1 MKHLFSITLFFICA
15 SSAYSQISITGSQM
29 PASGDT
35 VRYSN
40 ALASSV
46 GNYTV
51 TGANYNWNFST
62 LVPTGQAVRK
72 FLASTSTP
80 YFFYFLP
87 PQFGEKTLDSL
98 PIPAIPGLGSTIS
111 IKNIYSFYRK
121 TPIIGTT
128 TSFDAE
134 GLGLTLSGI
143 PVGATFTDND
153 ELYQFPLNY
162 LDRDSSTF
170 NLTTPTST
178 LIPFT
183 YKKRGYR
190 ITQADGW
197 GSITTPYGTAN
208 CLRVV
213 TTQYSI
219 DTIKINAL
227 PAPFNKFGFPNY
239 ERKYQWLTLGEKIPY
254 FEIIG
259 NVVGANFTPTQ
270 YRYRDISRTFVGL
283 KEESTALIAISVF
296 PNPTNQDFTV
306 IIPQQNETVQC
317 VVTDL
322 QNNVVLTQS
331 FEKNN
336 DVFNEHHIQTEWLS
350 KGIYFLTLT
359 TSTHKQNLKIIVQ

>member
-1 MKHLFSITLFFICA
+1 MKHLFTTTLFFICA
-15 SSAYSQISITGSQM
+15 LSANSQISITGSNM

-35 VRYSN
+35 VRFSN
-40 ALASSV
+40 AQSTSV

-62 LVPTGQAVRK
+62 LIPTGQAIRK
-72 FLASTSTP
+72 FQASTSTP

-98 PIPAIPGLGSTIS
+98 PLPSLPLGFPSIS

-134 GLGLTLSGI
+134 GLGLSLSSI

-153 ELYQFPLNY
+153 ELYNFPLNY
-162 LDRDSSTF
+162 LDKDSTTF
-170 NLTTPTST
+170 NLTTPTSS

-190 ITQADGW
+190 ITKADGW
-197 GSITTPYGTAN
+197 GTITTPYGTAN
-208 CLRVV
+208 CLRVI
-213 TTQYSI
+213 TTQFSI

-259 NVVGANFTPTQ
+259 TLVGTNFTPTQ
-270 YRYRDISRTFVGL
+270 YRYRDVVRTFVGI
-283 KEESTALIAISVF
+283 EEQNQQIALSVF
-296 PNPTNQDFTV
+296 PNPSANQFTL
-306 IIPQQNETVQC
+306 IIPQNNQAVTGTL
-317 VVTDL
+317 TDL
-322 QNNVVLTQS
+322 QGKIVLTQQ
-331 FEKNN
+331 FLKNN
-336 DVFNEHHIQTEWLS
+336 DIVNQHQLNVS
-350 KGIYFLTLT
+350 DLPKGIYILTLT
-359 TSTHKQNLKIIVQ
+359 TSLQKQNLKIIVQ

>member
-1 MKHLFSITLFFICA
+1 
-15 SSAYSQISITGSQM
+15 M
-29 PASGDT
+29 PLSGDT
-35 VRYSN
+35 ARYSN

-128 TSFDAE
+128 TSFDARRIRTN
-134 GLGLTLSGI
+134 LIRHSSWRNI
-143 PVGATFTDND
+143 TDND

-190 ITQADGW
+190 ITKADGW

-227 PAPFNKFGFPNY
+227 PAPFNKFGFRIT
-239 ERKYQWLTLGEKIPY
+239 ERKYQWLTIRRK
-254 FEIIG
+254 
-259 NVVGANFTPTQ
+259 
-270 YRYRDISRTFVGL
+270 
-283 KEESTALIAISVF
+283 
-296 PNPTNQDFTV
+296 NP
-306 IIPQQNETVQC
+306 
-317 VVTDL
+317 L
-322 QNNVVLTQS
+322 L
-331 FEKNN
+331 
-336 DVFNEHHIQTEWLS
+336 
-350 KGIYFLTLT
+350 
-359 TSTHKQNLKIIVQ
+359 

>member
-15 SSAYSQISITGSQM
+15 LSAYSQISITGSQM
-29 PASGDT
+29 PVSGDT

-62 LVPTGQAVRK
+62 LIPTGQAIRK
-72 FLASTSTP
+72 FQASTSTP

-190 ITQADGW
+190 ITKADGW

-227 PAPFNKFGFPNY
+227 PAPFNKFGLPNY
-239 ERKYQWLTLGEKIPY
+239 ERRYQWLTLGEKIPY
-254 FEIIG
+254 FEVIG
-259 NVVGANFTPTQ
+259 NLNGATFTPTQ
-270 YRYRDISRTFVGL
+270 YKYRDNIRSFVGI
-283 KEESTALIAISVF
+283 KENEAQELAINIF
-296 PNPTNQDFTV
+296 PNPTQNNIFL
-306 IIPQQNETVQC
+306 IIPKNNQPITVT
-317 VVTDL
+317 VLDL
-322 QNNVVLTQS
+322 QGKIVLSENFTHNIDALNFQSINVSQLA
-331 FEKNN
+331 
-336 DVFNEHHIQTEWLS
+336 
-350 KGIYFLTLT
+350 KGIYILNLI
-359 TSTHKQNLKIIVQ
+359 TSTQQQNLKITIQ

>member
-1 MKHLFSITLFFICA
+1 MKHLFSIILFFIYTF
-15 SSAYSQISITGSQM
+15 SAYAQISITGSNM
-29 PASGDT
+29 PVSGDT
-35 VRYSN
+35 ARYSN
-40 ALASSV
+40 AQAISV

-51 TGANYNWNFST
+51 TGANYNWNYST

-72 FLASTSTP
+72 FQASTSTP

-98 PIPAIPGLGSTIS
+98 PIPAIPGLGSAIS
-111 IKNIYSFYRK
+111 IKNIFSFYRK
-121 TPIIGTT
+121 TPTSGTT

-134 GLGLTLSGI
+134 GLGLSLSGI

-162 LDRDSSTF
+162 LDRDSSNF

-190 ITQADGW
+190 ITKADGW
-197 GSITTPYGTAN
+197 GSITTPYGTSN

-239 ERKYQWLTLGEKIPY
+239 ERRYQWLTIGEKIPY

-259 NVVGANFTPTQ
+259 NVVGTNFTPTQ
-270 YRYRDISRTFVGL
+270 YKYRDLPRTIVGL
-283 KEESTALIAISVF
+283 KEENNALIAISVF
-296 PNPTNQDFTV
+296 PNPTSKDFTV
-306 IIPQQNETVQC
+306 IIPQQNEPVNC

-322 QNNVVLTQS
+322 QNKVVLTQS
-331 FEKNN
+331 FGNN
-336 DVFNEHHIQTEWLS
+336 DAIFNEHHIHTDYLA

-359 TSTHKQNLKIIVQ
+359 TSSQKQNLKIIVQ